1 VTGGNAETLRRYWA
15 EGEGA
20 AKIRWGDPGD
30 FSRCV
35 EHVSKF
41 MPGQAQGYCNLLHK
55 RALGYYPA
63 THAKMGAAHG
73 TFLEDAVALGIATPD
88 VLALAGSWDAMLH
101 PRTPAG
107 QAGGGKFAAK
117 GGGGAG
123 GKGKGAGKGGKG
135 GAKSASAQAAAQAK
149 VIAPQFMAMNP
160 QQRAQFLA
168 KLTDPQLKALLHE
181 VAQGNSNDPATR
193 AALIAIKDQVAA
205 RSLTGAKGPTAVN
218 QAKTASAA
226 KTAAT
231 KQAAAQKKAAKPTA
245 AKPTVPAVPAA
256 PVKTA
261 HTLGLAVSAATSG
274 DGPAV
279 TINAAQRR
287 VYAKKKI
294 ALPDGSFPIPDRR
307 HLRKAILAV
316 GFADPAKRAAV
327 KAHIRR
333 RAAVLGVKPP
343 AGAKKGS

>member
-63 THAKMGAAHG
+63 THAKMGA
-73 TFLEDAVALGIATPD
+73 
-88 VLALAGSWDAMLH
+88 AMLH

-231 KQAAAQKKAAKPTA
+231 KQASEDGPHARPRRVGGHLGRRTSRDDQRRATPRVREEEDRAPRWI
-245 AKPTVPAVPAA
+245 VPDPRQAA
-256 PVKTA
+256 PA
-261 HTLGLAVSAATSG
+261 
-274 DGPAV
+274 
-279 TINAAQRR
+279 
-287 VYAKKKI
+287 
-294 ALPDGSFPIPDRR
+294 
-307 HLRKAILAV
+307 
-316 GFADPAKRAAV
+316 
-327 KAHIRR
+327 
-333 RAAVLGVKPP
+333 
-343 AGAKKGS
+343 